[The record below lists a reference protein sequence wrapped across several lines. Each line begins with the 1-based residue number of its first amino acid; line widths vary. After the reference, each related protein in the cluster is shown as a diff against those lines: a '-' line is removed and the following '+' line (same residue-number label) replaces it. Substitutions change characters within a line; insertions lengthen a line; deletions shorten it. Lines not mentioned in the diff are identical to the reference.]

1 MSKVK
6 SWHEFVKQN
15 WILILLFLI
24 FLVVENVVDMLAS
37 IESVLLV
44 DIHWDR
50 WEVLLLFNTP
60 LFVLTVGRLAI
71 QNS

>member
-44 DIHWDR
+44 YIHWNG